1 MRRWPRPGAASSFA
15 PGRFVAPLAA
25 LTFAAGLFGCAS
37 SSAIDRAVTEERF
50 APMRTALAAYDSAG
64 FLVGPP
70 VFPVVG
76 RAFTLPGP
84 GDSVYLGFA
93 ASMPPAALRFAREDE
108 VVAARYQVVLR
119 VRSGADTLMRVERR
133 EIVRVRD
140 FEEAASRAPRVVFQ
154 RLLKVP
160 SGQLQLDVT
169 VRELTSR
176 SEGSRTFDVEARSG
190 LSPPLLAYRAEPRTS
205 RADTPAVL
213 VSPRSVAYAT
223 QPPPALLVEDAG
235 VDAGPLVLGVDH
247 EGSRVWEDTLSAG
260 AGSID
265 AGDAAPPELV
275 SVVTA
280 LPVHLLPPG
289 RATLRVWR
297 SGEDSA
303 AAAPL
308 YIGLGPEWVFPTWE
322 TSLAHLEYA
331 LEADTLDQWSAAP
344 AAEHA
349 GLWRRFQER
358 TDPDP
363 ETPEN
368 EFLRRYLGRM
378 NDANDRFDEPGQ
390 AGWETDRG
398 QVLVKLGEPDRQ
410 RFIPPDR
417 QGEVPRIEWEY
428 DESVPTSALIAF
440 EDTNGFGVYVMTPR
454 SRAALR
460 RVVAELTA
468 AADAARSRAPRSD
481 GTPES

>member
-15 PGRFVAPLAA
+15 PGRFVSILSALAVVVT
-25 LTFAAGLFGCAS
+25 LLGCAS
-37 SSAIDRAVTEERF
+37 TSTIDRAATEERF
-50 APMRTALAAYDSAG
+50 APLRTALAAYDSAG

-84 GDSVYLGFA
+84 GDTVYLGFA
-93 ASMPPAALRFAREDE
+93 ASMPPAALRFARDEDA
-108 VVAARYQVVLR
+108 VAARYQVVLR
-119 VRSGADTLMRVERR
+119 VRSGGDTLMRVERR
-133 EIVRVRD
+133 EVVRVKD

-160 SGQLQLDVT
+160 AGRLQLDVT

-176 SEGSRTFDVEARSG
+176 SEGTRTFDVDARSG

-223 QPPPALLVEDAG
+223 QSPPPVLVEDA
-235 VDAGPLVLGVDH
+235 AGAATPLVLGVDH
-247 EGSRVWEDTLSAG
+247 EGSPVWEDTLFAVP
-260 AGSID
+260 GSTD
-265 AGDAAPPELV
+265 GGDAAAPGLV

-289 RATLRVWR
+289 RATLRVER
-297 SGEDSA
+297 PGEDSV
-303 AAAPL
+303 AAAPM

-322 TSLAHLEYA
+322 TSVAHLEYA
-331 LEADTLDQWSAAP
+331 LEADTLERWSAAP
-344 AAEHA
+344 PAEHA
-349 GLWRRFQER
+349 SLWRRFQER

-363 ETPEN
+363 ATPEN

-378 NDANDRFDEPGQ
+378 NDANDRFDEPGR

-410 RFIPPDR
+410 RFIPPER

-440 EDTNGFGVYVMTPR
+440 EDTSDFGVYVMTPR

-460 RVVAELTA
+460 RVVAELA
-468 AADAARSRAPRSD
+468 AAAAARRGVPVPD
-481 GTPES
+481 GTPQG